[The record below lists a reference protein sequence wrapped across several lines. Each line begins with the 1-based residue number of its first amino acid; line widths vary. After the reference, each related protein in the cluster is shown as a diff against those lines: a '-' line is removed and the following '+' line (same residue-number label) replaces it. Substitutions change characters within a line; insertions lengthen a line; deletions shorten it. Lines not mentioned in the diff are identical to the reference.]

1 MHARIPQR
9 EPSSHAHSRENL
21 ATHTQDGGDGAE
33 SVPWRSSG
41 AYYDNNNNNNNVV
54 NGKLRAE
61 EEEESYVTVLPLVG
75 LGLLRPSS

>member
-1 MHARIPQR
+1 MYARIPQR

-41 AYYDNNNNNNNVV
+41 AYYDNNNNNNVV

-61 EEEESYVTVLPLVG
+61 EEESYVTILP

>member
-41 AYYDNNNNNNNVV
+41 AYYDNNNNIV
-54 NGKLRAE
+54 NGKLRA
-61 EEEESYVTVLPLVG
+61 EEEESYVTVLPLG